1 VRGTDVSFISETDTV
16 LDATLHAANI
26 GTKIKVAVGIIVVL
40 LFYISYAADHR
51 WLYMLLGKEPASKL
65 HSKPYTG
72 EQNVDM
78 RPFGDNRGKGR
89 VKPVQPV
96 SEE

>member
-1 VRGTDVSFISETDTV
+1 
-16 LDATLHAANI
+16 
-26 GTKIKVAVGIIVVL
+26 
-40 LFYISYAADHR
+40 
-51 WLYMLLGKEPASKL
+51 MLLGKEPASKL

-89 VKPVQPV
+89 VKPAPTRTK
-96 SEE
+96 E